1 MSLFTDNYKVH
12 ALCLGDTGTGKT
24 GSLISLIEAG
34 YFLRILDLENG
45 TRILA
50 NFVRERCS
58 ERADQVIVER
68 VGAKYKI
75 DAARGATPEKAS
87 SGLAKVGRIIDKW
100 QKECSPDDILVV
112 DSLTALGTL
121 CLMWSKSVNPGLK
134 DNRQHYF
141 NAQEV
146 VEPIVATLTHE
157 DFPCHTVIM
166 THIDYRDLSD
176 DPKNPNMKGFASSVG
191 RALGDKIPRHFN
203 EVFRFQTIG
212 TGGGTKRMISSVSD
226 ALVDVKNTAPS
237 HIKGRYDVNTGLAEI
252 FGVLIG
258 DNG

>member
-1 MSLFTDNYKVH
+1 MSLFNDSYKVH
-12 ALCLGDTGTGKT
+12 ALCLGDTGSGKT

-50 NFVRERCS
+50 NFVRERCP
-58 ERADQVIVER
+58 ERAENVIVER
-68 VGAKYKI
+68 IGAKYKI
-75 DAARGATPEKAS
+75 DATGASPEKAS
-87 SGLAKVGRIIDKW
+87 PGLAKVGRTIDRW
-100 QKECSPDDILVV
+100 QKECSPSDILIV

-121 CLMWSKSVNPGLK
+121 CLVWSKSVNPGLR

-157 DFPCHTVIM
+157 DFPCHTIIL
-166 THIDYRDLSD
+166 THIDYRDLSS
-176 DPKNPNMKGFASSVG
+176 DPKNPSVKGFTSSVG

-203 EVFRFQTIG
+203 EVFRYQIKG
-212 TGGGTKRMISSVSD
+212 TGRGAKRVISSVSD
-226 ALVDVKNTAPS
+226 ALVSVKNTAPS
-237 HIKGRYDVNTGLAEI
+237 RIKGDYGIDTGLAEI
-252 FGVLIG
+252 FNTLTQE
-258 DNG
+258 